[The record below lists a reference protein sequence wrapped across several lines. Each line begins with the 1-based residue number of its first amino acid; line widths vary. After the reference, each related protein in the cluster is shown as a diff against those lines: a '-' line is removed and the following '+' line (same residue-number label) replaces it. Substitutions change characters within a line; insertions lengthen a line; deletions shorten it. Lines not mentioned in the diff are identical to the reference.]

1 MSSAPA
7 AAAGVT
13 FSATSYDVSGNAPAA
28 RIVVRR
34 VGSTTDDV
42 PFVWWTEAAS
52 AKPDVDYAP
61 LGRRVELIPK
71 GRHTVTIFVPIISN
85 PLRQQPTEFYVALGE
100 LPDSG
105 EAGRPSERATVTI
118 APTG

>member
-1 MSSAPA
+1 MP
-7 AAAGVT
+7 AAGVT
-13 FSATSYDVSGNAPAA
+13 FSATRYDVPGNAPAA
-28 RIVVRR
+28 RIVIRR
-34 VGSTTDDV
+34 VGNTSDDV

-85 PLRQQPTEFYVALGE
+85 PLRQQPTEFYVALGG

-105 EAGRPSERATVTI
+105 EVGAPSERATVTI